1 MLALDHLTD
10 VLEPVQAA
18 IERAPW
24 SPSTS
29 ASKVSPKAKHTAE
42 EIVAKE
48 QIDERIR
55 NAARKKGTVHPRP
68 AYSGGLQPAP
78 SQLEKP
84 YNYLNSLLNIGFRA

>member
-1 MLALDHLTD
+1 MLALDRLTD

-68 AYSGGLQPAP
+68 AYSGGFQPAP
-78 SQLEKP
+78 TELEKHR
-84 YNYLNSLLNIGFRA
+84 NYLNLSLILGFRA